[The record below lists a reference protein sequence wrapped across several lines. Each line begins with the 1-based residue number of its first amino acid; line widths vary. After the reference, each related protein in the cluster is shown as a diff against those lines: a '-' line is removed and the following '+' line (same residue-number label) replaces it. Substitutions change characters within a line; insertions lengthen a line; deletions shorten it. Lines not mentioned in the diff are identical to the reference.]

1 MAYITTANANSIIYK
16 IDVNSL
22 KINGELYKIPIY
34 FFNKYEEKSLLAIK
48 ELFLDS
54 ENFLTEY
61 YKPILTRDTLNFV
74 FEGKPPA
81 YHKTIDCNRISSD
94 YENFQIPETIKDKGK
109 ETVKKFRK
117 WFLENQYLLDKPDIF
132 IARLKMKWGIVSN
145 LKNVNKDN
153 SGYTKF
159 ENLTPKQI
167 EERIDSLIKRAG
179 RLYYEETEIL
189 KRFNKYAYLGNESE
203 PIKNN
208 NTGFSD
214 RKVKEVLSFFE
225 NNIKKPLKPLLIE
238 YFRVTINPELNLN
251 DRILEQLGFKPCQ
264 QCHKLKNVKPNQIIS
279 NRTLKGFPLY
289 EAVPNVNA
297 VETYIIVRESKNNK
311 LYFAIET
318 PDGDQLV
325 RSTGT
330 IFDRLTLD
338 EEFEVGQEVLAS
350 IYLRQAI
357 PGLTAKDLDDNYGPD
372 SRNPNKFAID
382 NYLKEVKGGYNHF
395 YCNEIIEDEDED

>member
-16 IDVNSL
+16 LNINSL

-61 YKPILTRDTLNFV
+61 YKPIITRDTLNFV

-94 YENFQIPETIKDKGK
+94 YENFQIPETIKDQGK

-117 WFLENQYLLDKPDIF
+117 WFSENQYLLDKPDIF
-132 IARLKMKWGIVSN
+132 IARLQMKWGIVSN
-145 LKNVNKDN
+145 LKNINKDN

-159 ENLTPKQI
+159 ENFTPKQI

-189 KRFNKYAYLGNESE
+189 KRFNKYAYLGNKSE

-214 RKVKEVLSFFE
+214 KKVKEVLSFFE

-264 QCHKLKNVKPNQIIS
+264 QCHKLKNVMPNQIIT
-279 NRTLKGFPLY
+279 NKTMTGFPLY
-289 EAVPNVNA
+289 EKVRNSDS
-297 VETYIIVRESKNNK
+297 IIVELEVVASKNGVLHLAHVYEEK
-311 LYFAIET
+311 KVKVY
-318 PDGDQLV
+318 
-325 RSTGT
+325 STDF
-330 IFDRLTLD
+330 IYSRLNGEDADL
-338 EEFEVGQEVLAS
+338 EEGEIVIGN
-350 IYLRQAI
+350 IYIRQAI
-357 PGLTAKDLDDNYGPD
+357 SGILESELQKNYGAN
-372 SRNPNKFAID
+372 SRCNNPAYIAK
-382 NYLKEVKGGYNHF
+382 YLQDEASKERHL
-395 YCNEIIEDEDED
+395 YCDEIIED